1 MHITRR
7 SSTLQVCI
15 IALLL
20 LLYLIREYPIEWIT
34 RHLQKSSLRVVH
46 TKSYSI
52 LHSEES
58 LLRQINVAEQKLPLM
73 SEELRNS
80 MRREI
85 DVVKQRVRNMCREAS
100 NNRIPLSFDYCI
112 VAELIS

>member
-1 MHITRR
+1 MYFTGR
-7 SSTLQVCI
+7 SSAVQVCTSV
-15 IALLL
+15 ASLVTSV
-20 LLYLIREYPIEWIT
+20 IREYPIEWIT
-34 RHLQKSSLRVVH
+34 RHLEKSGMRVIH

-58 LLRQINVAEQKLPLM
+58 LLRQIKVAEQKLPLM

-80 MRREI
+80 MKREI
-85 DVVKQRVRNMCREAS
+85 DVVKQRARNMCREAS

-112 VAELIS
+112 GAELTS